1 MKMRVRK
8 WLSLLFGL
16 WVMCLA
22 INVHA
27 VVGKPPKASV
37 PHNDSPFW
45 SCLAEKLSAIQ
56 VPDWDKSAAVNGWET
71 FVRTYQKRT
80 FGTRNN
86 IRASEFLCNE
96 LSAAGYHARV
106 IKFSGPSGP
115 VRVVE
120 GRRPGRTQPQR
131 HLVIMAHYDGFP
143 GTTQAAYDNG
153 SGVAITLC
161 LARMLARVETRKTI
175 VCLFFDAEEMG
186 LWGSKAYV
194 TDMVAKKNS
203 EVTYDLAV
211 NFDMVGLQKSHIK
224 DWNLYVLMGLDTSEL
239 ETFLP
244 ENKKF
249 LHEVRSFL
257 LSRHIIN
264 DDVEIVDQHDRI
276 SDDWPFKLA
285 GIPVLRFCGG
295 RYPFLYSMYHTS
307 SDTIDRVY
315 GIAGGRKRFEES
327 FENAVIVSYYV
338 IMAYDS
344 NDPKKLLPVR
354 PSPAPGCQE
363 GTGSPPAP
371 GPVP

>member
-1 MKMRVRK
+1 MEMRVGK
-8 WLSLLFGL
+8 WLSLLPGL
-16 WVMCLA
+16 WLMCLVFNLHA
-22 INVHA
+22 ID
-27 VVGKPPKASV
+27 GKPPKAGAIQD
-37 PHNDSPFW
+37 DSPFR
-45 SCLAEKLSAIQ
+45 SCLAEELSAIH
-56 VPDWDKSAAVNGWET
+56 VPNLNTSAAVDDWES
-71 FVRTYQKRT
+71 FVRTYQKRA
-80 FGTRNN
+80 FGTSNN

-96 LSAAGYHARV
+96 LSAAGYHTRV
-106 IKFSGPSGP
+106 IEFSRPSGP

-120 GRRPGRTQPQR
+120 GVRPGRAQPQR

-153 SGVAITLC
+153 SGVAVTLC

-194 TDMVAKKNS
+194 TDIVAKKNS
-203 EVTYDLAV
+203 GVTYDLAV
-211 NFDMVGLQKSHIK
+211 NFDMVGLQKSDIK
-224 DWNLYVLMGLDTSEL
+224 DWNLYVLMGLDTLDL
-239 ETFLP
+239 ETFFP

-264 DDVEIVDQHDRI
+264 YDVEIVDQHDRI

-295 RYPFLYSMYHTS
+295 RYPFLYSMYHTA
-307 SDTIDRVY
+307 SDTVDRVY
-315 GIAGGRKRFEES
+315 GIAGGRKRFEDS
-327 FENAVIVSYYV
+327 FENAVITSYYV

-344 NDPKKLLPVR
+344 NDPKKLFPVR
-354 PSPAPGCQE
+354 PSSAPGYQE
-363 GTGSPPAP
+363 GTGSPSAP